1 MLSGTIFD
9 IKRYATHDGPGIRM
23 TIFLKGCPL
32 SCAWCHN
39 PESISFKPQKMF
51 NAAKCIGCGKCIE
64 ICAARA
70 LSHDPAKGMACD
82 MTRCRVCGACATV
95 CPPQAVEMAGR
106 IVTVASLMKEIEKE
120 MIFFDQSG
128 GGVTFSGGEPLMQPQ
143 FLMALLDACGQKGI
157 HRAVDTSGSVKPSVL
172 LDVASRTDLFLYD
185 LKIMDAEQHRRWTG
199 MDNQLIL
206 DNLRILAEDGHDYI
220 IRIPIIKGV
229 NADEDNIRKTAMF
242 LSGLPGDRKPV
253 NLLPYHRTALPKYAK
268 LGHGAIPAGLE
279 EPDKEALAGYV
290 AIFADHGITAT
301 VGG

>member
-1 MLSGTIFD
+1 MVSGTVFD

-39 PESISFKPQKMF
+39 PESISFKPQRMF

-70 LSHDPAKGMACD
+70 LSHAPAKGMVCD
-82 MTRCRVCGACATV
+82 VTRCQVCGACATV

-106 IVTVASLMKEIEKE
+106 VETVASLMKEIEKE

-128 GGVTFSGGEPLMQPQ
+128 GGVTFSGGEPLMQSQ
-143 FLMALLDACGQKGI
+143 FLMALLDACGRKGI
-157 HRAVDTSGSVKPSVL
+157 HRAVDTSGSDKSSL
-172 LDVASRTDLFLYD
+172 LLEVARHTELFLYD
-185 LKIMDAEQHRRWTG
+185 LKLIDPEQHKAWTG
-199 MDNQLIL
+199 VDNHLIL
-206 DNLRILAEDGHDYI
+206 DNLRLLAKAGHDYI
-220 IRIPIIKGV
+220 IRIPLIKGI
-229 NADEDNIRKTAMF
+229 NADDENMRRTALF
-242 LSGLPGDRKPV
+242 LAGLPGDRKPV

-268 LGHGAIPAGLE
+268 LGHGTIPVGLE
-279 EPDKEALAGYV
+279 EPDKESLARYIG
-290 AIFADHGITAT
+290 IFSTHGIAAT